1 MDRKEFLS
9 QVGLSRAFIFAGSC
23 LAACSKGSTGTPTP
37 APQTSVDFSINLN
50 DANYAVLK
58 TPGGYVI
65 VNSIIIA
72 LSTSNTYLAVS
83 SVCPHEGFAVQ
94 FRSAQDQF
102 VCPAHNSI
110 FSTTGAKVAG
120 PANAGLTQYK
130 TALSGTTL
138 RIYS

>member
-9 QVGLSRAFIFAGSC
+9 QIGLSSALIFAGSC
-23 LAACSKGSTGTPTP
+23 LGACSKGSTGTPT
-37 APQTSVDFSINLN
+37 APTNVDFTINLN

-58 TPGGYVI
+58 TAGGYVI

-94 FRSAQDQF
+94 YRSAQDQF
-102 VCPAHNSI
+102 VCPAHNSF
-110 FSTTGAKVAG
+110 FSTTGAKISG
-120 PANAGLTQYK
+120 PANTGLTQYK
-130 TALSGTTL
+130 TALSGTAL